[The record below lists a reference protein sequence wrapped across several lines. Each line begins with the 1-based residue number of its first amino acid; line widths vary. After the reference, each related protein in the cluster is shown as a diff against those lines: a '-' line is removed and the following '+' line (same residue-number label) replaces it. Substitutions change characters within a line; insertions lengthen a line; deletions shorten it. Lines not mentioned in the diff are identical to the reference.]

1 MNNENENELKNPRSI
16 AFLNWIIG
24 KIERRAENA
33 VEKASNHELISKF
46 TFVLVLAMSYEL
58 LGDRVIS
65 ILALFL

>member
-1 MNNENENELKNPRSI
+1 MNNENENELKSPRSI

-24 KIERRAENA
+24 KIERRAEGA

-46 TFVLVLAMSYEL
+46 TFALVLAMSYEL